1 MKMKL
6 KVVNII
12 ISLNNEI
19 DKKIIK
25 MNNKRI
31 IYTNKILNITIIEID
46 EIKDDIHIYIELN
59 NEIINSM
66 KKKEEITYY
75 FKKIYNNKSIY
86 ILNFLNGKD
95 IVVSYGLISK
105 IIIKQIFAFYNTL
118 VVNPLILD
126 EYLFLLS
133 FHFPLPIFDHIFQ

>member
-66 KKKEEITYY
+66 KKKRR
-75 FKKIYNNKSIY
+75 NN
-86 ILNFLNGKD
+86 L
-95 IVVSYGLISK
+95 
-105 IIIKQIFAFYNTL
+105 
-118 VVNPLILD
+118 
-126 EYLFLLS
+126 LF
-133 FHFPLPIFDHIFQ
+133 

>member
-31 IYTNKILNITIIEID
+31 IYTNKILNITIIGID
-46 EIKDDIHIYIELN
+46 EIKDDIHDYIELN

-66 KKKEEITYY
+66 KKK
-75 FKKIYNNKSIY
+75 KK
-86 ILNFLNGKD
+86 
-95 IVVSYGLISK
+95 
-105 IIIKQIFAFYNTL
+105 
-118 VVNPLILD
+118 
-126 EYLFLLS
+126 
-133 FHFPLPIFDHIFQ
+133 

>member
-46 EIKDDIHIYIELN
+46 EIKDDIHDYIELN

-66 KKKEEITYY
+66 KKK
-75 FKKIYNNKSIY
+75 KK
-86 ILNFLNGKD
+86 
-95 IVVSYGLISK
+95 
-105 IIIKQIFAFYNTL
+105 
-118 VVNPLILD
+118 
-126 EYLFLLS
+126 
-133 FHFPLPIFDHIFQ
+133 